1 MPLRLWRRHRSKPQL
16 AREQALRL
24 YPVRNPAVRYETT
37 EDGCVLLIVPVRP
50 RGLLRLLGK
59 LFKLPREH
67 RIELDETGS
76 TVWNLC
82 DGGHSVDAIVQR
94 LTRQYKLERREAEY
108 ALFAFLD
115 TLSRRGFIAYSK
127 KRVPKAE

>member
-1 MPLRLWRRHRSKPQL
+1 MPLRWRIGRAARKPTL

-24 YPVRNPAVRYETT
+24 YPLRNPAVRYETL
-37 EDGCVLLIVPVRP
+37 ENGCVMLIVPVRP

-82 DGGHSVDAIVQR
+82 DGQHSVEAIVQKLIR
-94 LTRQYKLERREAEY
+94 RYKLERREAEY

-127 KRVPKAE
+127 KRQVY